1 MAEADSTKPESEGN
15 APGTDA
21 AAKIQKSSNGVYRA
35 GDAAASDAAAKPVL
49 EPPPQEAGNFPRR
62 AGLAN
67 LYLAIKHIND
77 ASVAENV
84 KQRFS
89 DYVTIILVIMCIL
102 SLVMAVSVPV
112 SPVLKLL
119 PLLFTVGSVVFY
131 IINRLGIMISL
142 TARQALIVWQIL
154 VAGFWLGVTSAML
167 VMLACFYFVSQ
178 GGPSGI

>member
-1 MAEADSTKPESEGN
+1 VSESE
-15 APGTDA
+15 AHKIDA
-21 AAKIQKSSNGVYRA
+21 ASAAGGEAEEQPIRRQGLTNFLRA
-35 GDAAASDAAAKPVL
+35 L
-49 EPPPQEAGNFPRR
+49 
-62 AGLAN
+62 
-67 LYLAIKHIND
+67 KHVNE

-89 DYVTIILVIMCIL
+89 DYVTIALVVLCIL
-102 SLVMAVSVPV
+102 SLVMAVCVPV
-112 SPVLKLL
+112 PPGIKLL
-119 PLLFTVGSVVFY
+119 PLLFTVGAVIFY

-178 GGPSGI
+178 GNGY

>member
-1 MAEADSTKPESEGN
+1 VSESEAHKIDP
-15 APGTDA
+15 APVADGA
-21 AAKIQKSSNGVYRA
+21 AEEQPIRRQGLTNFLRA
-35 GDAAASDAAAKPVL
+35 L
-49 EPPPQEAGNFPRR
+49 
-62 AGLAN
+62 
-67 LYLAIKHIND
+67 KHVNE

-89 DYVTIILVIMCIL
+89 DYVTIALVVLCIL
-102 SLVMAVSVPV
+102 SLVMAVCVPV
-112 SPVLKLL
+112 PPGIKLL
-119 PLLFTVGSVVFY
+119 PLLFTVGAVIFY

-178 GGPSGI
+178 GNGY

>member
-1 MAEADSTKPESEGN
+1 MSESE
-15 APGTDA
+15 AHKIDA
-21 AAKIQKSSNGVYRA
+21 ASAAG
-35 GDAAASDAAAKPVL
+35 GDAEEQPIRRQGL
-49 EPPPQEAGNFPRR
+49 TNFLR
-62 AGLAN
+62 AL
-67 LYLAIKHIND
+67 KHVNE

-89 DYVTIILVIMCIL
+89 DYVTIALVVLCIL
-102 SLVMAVSVPV
+102 SLVMAVCVPV
-112 SPVLKLL
+112 PPGIKLL
-119 PLLFTVGSVVFY
+119 PLLFTVGAVIFY

-178 GGPSGI
+178 GNGY

>member
-1 MAEADSTKPESEGN
+1 MAESDFEAVPQMKPTSDGE
-15 APGTDA
+15 A
-21 AAKIQKSSNGVYRA
+21 
-35 GDAAASDAAAKPVL
+35 AAASADAGPA
-49 EPPPQEAGNFPRR
+49 RR
-62 AGLAN
+62 AGITNFFRAL
-67 LYLAIKHIND
+67 KHVNE

-89 DYVTIILVIMCIL
+89 DYVTIALVVLCIL
-102 SLVMAVSVPV
+102 SLVMAVCVPV
-112 SPVLKLL
+112 PPGIKLL
-119 PLLFTVGSVVFY
+119 PLLFTVGAVIFY

-178 GGPSGI
+178 GSGY